1 MRFLAD
7 ALGGKSIT
15 GRLIIAGIV
24 FGLIIIS
31 LLIGAYRTVEDLIE
45 KENESNQLV
54 LALRNHVEADMMHDA
69 MRSTVLSALQAGLT
83 QDEEQA
89 QSARAELVEYA
100 AWLGRLHDQIEALD
114 LPEDVRADFG
124 RVEAEFVEY
133 SEMVENIVAVAPE
146 NPEAGMALK
155 AAFDAKF
162 QKMEVSNELVSDDL
176 EARVSD
182 ATTALKEEM
191 NQAILLI
198 EIGAGIML
206 LITIANIFYFRSI
219 LVQPIIRIARDLE
232 SDEATDLAGEEARKD
247 EIGHLARSVT
257 AFREAAERVRLSEE
271 ARAEALRDA
280 EEQTERKRA
289 LAATAEALE
298 ARTVGVVEQVTQTA
312 AQLKTIADALAQ
324 SASRSR
330 QETTAAAAA
339 AEQTVNGVVAIA
351 QATDELIVSIDE
363 VANRIHVVAQS
374 GEEARNLAHSTES
387 TIAELNAM
395 TKQVGSFTVL
405 IGEIAQRSN
414 LLALNA
420 TIEAAHAGAAGSGF
434 AVVADEVKQLSQQTA
449 KAVEEIEAQIA
460 AMTGITE
467 NAVSSLANMAQ
478 AINELGGAT
487 TSIASAAE
495 QQSLATKEIGQT
507 IEMSSTGTESMRGN
521 LHSVEAQV
529 GDTAMSAEEV
539 REATVRLDQQ
549 AAELNRE
556 IADFIAR
563 AKAA

>member
-7 ALGGKSIT
+7 ALGGRSIS

-182 ATTALKEEM
+182 ATTALKEKM

-232 SDEATDLAGEEARKD
+232 SDEATDLAGEEARTD

-298 ARTVGVVEQVTQTA
+298 ARTVRVVEQVTQTA

-324 SASRSR
+324 SAARSR
-330 QETTAAAAA
+330 QETTDAAAA

-387 TIAELNAM
+387 T
-395 TKQVGSFTVL
+395 
-405 IGEIAQRSN
+405 
-414 LLALNA
+414 
-420 TIEAAHAGAAGSGF
+420 
-434 AVVADEVKQLSQQTA
+434 
-449 KAVEEIEAQIA
+449 
-460 AMTGITE
+460 
-467 NAVSSLANMAQ
+467 
-478 AINELGGAT
+478 
-487 TSIASAAE
+487 
-495 QQSLATKEIGQT
+495 
-507 IEMSSTGTESMRGN
+507 
-521 LHSVEAQV
+521 
-529 GDTAMSAEEV
+529 
-539 REATVRLDQQ
+539 
-549 AAELNRE
+549 
-556 IADFIAR
+556 
-563 AKAA
+563 

>member
-1 MRFLAD
+1 
-7 ALGGKSIT
+7 
-15 GRLIIAGIV
+15 
-24 FGLIIIS
+24 
-31 LLIGAYRTVEDLIE
+31 
-45 KENESNQLV
+45 
-54 LALRNHVEADMMHDA
+54 
-69 MRSTVLSALQAGLT
+69 
-83 QDEEQA
+83 
-89 QSARAELVEYA
+89 
-100 AWLGRLHDQIEALD
+100 
-114 LPEDVRADFG
+114 
-124 RVEAEFVEY
+124 
-133 SEMVENIVAVAPE
+133 
-146 NPEAGMALK
+146 
-155 AAFDAKF
+155 
-162 QKMEVSNELVSDDL
+162 
-176 EARVSD
+176 
-182 ATTALKEEM
+182 
-191 NQAILLI
+191 
-198 EIGAGIML
+198 
-206 LITIANIFYFRSI
+206 
-219 LVQPIIRIARDLE
+219 
-232 SDEATDLAGEEARKD
+232 
-247 EIGHLARSVT
+247 
-257 AFREAAERVRLSEE
+257 
-271 ARAEALRDA
+271 
-280 EEQTERKRA
+280 
-289 LAATAEALE
+289 
-298 ARTVGVVEQVTQTA
+298 
-312 AQLKTIADALAQ
+312 
-324 SASRSR
+324 
-330 QETTAAAAA
+330 
-339 AEQTVNGVVAIA
+339 
-351 QATDELIVSIDE
+351 
-363 VANRIHVVAQS
+363 
-374 GEEARNLAHSTES
+374 AHSTES

-395 TKQVGSFTVL
+395 TRQVGSFTVL

>member
-232 SDEATDLAGEEARKD
+232 SDEATDLTGEEARKD

-271 ARAEALRDA
+271 ARTEALRDA

-324 SASRSR
+324 SAARSR
-330 QETTAAAAA
+330 QETTDAAA

-495 QQSLATKEIGQT
+495 QQSLAIKEIGQT